1 MATISQIETAIRNAQ
16 SANDTAAVGRL
27 TALLENEKRA
37 GAEQGGMA
45 WGDVAYNAAK
55 NVIPSAGKLVGDYA
69 QALLHPIDTAKA
81 VADVGAGAIRAGA
94 AQVLPESV
102 MSTLDNLG
110 GAGENSQRAADAAT
124 AVGRFYGDRYGSMEG
139 FKRSIAEDPVGVA
152 ADVSVPL
159 TLGGAAAAR
168 APGVAGRVGAIT
180 RAAGEALDPVMLAA
194 KGAGG
199 AGRATVGALGMWTGT
214 GDTAL
219 REGFNAARAGG
230 RRSAAYRDNLRGNA
244 PLDSVVEQAR
254 SAFDQIDANGAKA
267 YQDKLKGMKAST
279 AKVNLKNVADQLLK
293 TIDDMEVSGNW
304 TGGPSSKKTAERIMN
319 DLISWAKTPAANTLT
334 GLDGLRKR
342 VSSYHVTGGPG
353 VSTDRLQANRI
364 VEVVRDALNNEI
376 TRVHPEYAE
385 MTKGYATNRA
395 NLRELER
402 TLSLGDTAATDTT
415 LRKLLSGM
423 RNNVQANFGQR
434 EKLLRDLEDA
444 GADTLMPSLA
454 GQTLNSWSP
463 RGIARATANLS
474 DLASAGST
482 IASGNPL
489 FLTMGVANRVLSSPR
504 LMGEAAGLL
513 GTATGKV
520 DKATAKIPKA
530 MRDNARAS
538 LTPARRAITQE
549 TGGIANEED
558 TMLIDAKGNVYDK
571 KGRLIRRAGE

>member
-1 MATISQIETAIRNAQ
+1 MPTVPEIQDAIKNAE
-16 SANDTAAVGRL
+16 SAGNKQAVDALTRMLNREIAAGTGR
-27 TALLENEKRA
+27 
-37 GAEQGGMA
+37 GGMS

-199 AGRATVGALGMWTGT
+199 AGKLARGWVGTMTGA
-214 GDTAL
+214 GDEPL
-219 REGFNAARAGG
+219 REAFNATRAGG
-230 RRSAAYRDNLRGNA
+230 KRSAAYYDNMRGKVQPDAVISEATGAMDNLSRQRA
-244 PLDSVVEQAR
+244 ADYQAGIQ
-254 SAFDQIDANGAKA
+254 STKT
-267 YQDKLKGMKAST
+267 ST
-279 AKVNLKNVADQLLK
+279 AKVNLKNVADQLLNA
-293 TIDDMEVSGNW
+293 IDGMEVQGLW
-304 TGGPSSKKTAERIMN
+304 TGGPASKRTAERVMN
-319 DLISWAKTPAANTLT
+319 DLISWAKTPGSVTPI
-334 GLDGLRKR
+334 GLDGLKKR
-342 VSSYHVTGGPG
+342 INSYFVTPGPS
-353 VSTDRLQANRI
+353 VSTDRLQANRL
-364 VEVVRDALNNEI
+364 VELVRDALDNEI
-376 TRVHPEYAE
+376 KRADPNYAATMKNYAE
-385 MTKGYATNRA
+385 ASDQ
-395 NLRELER
+395 LRELR
-402 TLSLGDTAATDTT
+402 GTFSLHDRAASDTT
-415 LRKLLSGM
+415 LRKLQSTM
-423 RNNVQANFGQR
+423 RNDVQTNYGKRTSLAR
-434 EKLLRDLEDA
+434 ELEAA

-454 GQTLNSWSP
+454 GQALSSWAP
-463 RGIARATANLS
+463 RGVARAGAAAAGVTALPYFLQNPMVMGAG
-474 DLASAGST
+474 LANA
-482 IASGNPL
+482 A
-489 FLTMGVANRVLSSPR
+489 LTSPR

-513 GTATGKV
+513 GKGAGVADKV
-520 DKATAKIPKA
+520 TAKIPKA
-530 MRDNARAS
+530 MRGNARAS